1 MMRLLIIF
9 LLSSIMAL
17 GQVSEELVKVNVPNV
32 TVQAGK
38 QSVISVSVE
47 VKSGYH
53 IQANAVKDEFIIPTT
68 LEINGG
74 KEFIIQKQIFP
85 PAKKFKLEG
94 ADQYLDVY
102 DGRFEIQTFF
112 IAQKKTQKNVHHLNG
127 KLNYQACDS
136 VRCLFPRTI
145 EFSIEVDV
153 R

>member
-1 MMRLLIIF
+1 MIRWFIIF
-9 LLSSIMAL
+9 LFNSVIAF
-17 GQVSEELVKVNVPNV
+17 GQVTDELVKVNVPDV
-32 TVQAGK
+32 SVQVGE

-47 VKSGYH
+47 VKDRYH
-53 IQANAVKDEFIIPTT
+53 IQANAIKEEFIIPTT

-74 KEFIIQKQIFP
+74 EEFIIKNQVFPSAKQ
-85 PAKKFKLEG
+85 FKLEG
-94 ADQYLDVY
+94 TDLYLDVF

-112 IAQKKTQKNVHHLNG
+112 ITQKNTQTKVHHVDG

-145 EFSIEVDV
+145 EFSIYVDV

>member
-1 MMRLLIIF
+1 MRWLIIF
-9 LLSSIMAL
+9 LLNSFIVS
-17 GQVSEELVKVNVPNV
+17 GQINEELVKVHVPKV

-47 VKSGYH
+47 VTNGYH
-53 IQANAVKDEFIIPTT
+53 IQAHEVRDEFIKPTT
-68 LEINGG
+68 LEVDGG
-74 KEFIIQKQIFP
+74 KKFIIQKQIFP
-85 PAKKFKLEG
+85 SAKKFKLEG
-94 ADQYLDVY
+94 TDQFLDVY

-112 IAQKKTQKNVHHLNG
+112 IAQKKIQMNVHHLKV

-145 EFSIEVDV
+145 EFSIDVDV